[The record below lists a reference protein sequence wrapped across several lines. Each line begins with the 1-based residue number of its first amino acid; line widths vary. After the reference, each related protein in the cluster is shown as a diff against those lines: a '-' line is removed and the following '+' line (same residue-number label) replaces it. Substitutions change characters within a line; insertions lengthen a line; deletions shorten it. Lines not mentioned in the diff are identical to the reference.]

1 MQWARAQKGD
11 GTEVTGV
18 LVGNMLHP
26 RASLGSE
33 TATGEAIALG
43 ELTLLAPVKPGKFI
57 GLWNN
62 YKAAAE
68 KGGMQ
73 HPEHPLYFCKADT
86 SLIGQGGQVVIPPS
100 AGRVIFEGEL
110 GVVIGQTCKNITP
123 EQAEDAIFGYT
134 CINDFT

>member
-1 MQWARAQKGD
+1 MRWARAQKGD

-18 LVGNMLHP
+18 LVGDMFHP

-57 GLWNN
+57 GPWNN
-62 YKAAAE
+62 YKAAE

-73 HPEHPLYFCKADT
+73 HPEHPLYFA
-86 SLIGQGGQVVIPPS
+86 
-100 AGRVIFEGEL
+100 R
-110 GVVIGQTCKNITP
+110 QTRP
-123 EQAEDAIFGYT
+123 
-134 CINDFT
+134 